1 MFVLLLGLSY
11 LLRDSLCDIIQAK
24 CLTEFLVHNNVHNMY
39 IILHDDVICYYIII
53 ILHNILCNII
63 ILYTLLYYIM

>member
-11 LLRDSLCDIIQAK
+11 LLRDPLCDIIQVK
-24 CLTEFLVHNNVHNMY
+24 CLTQFLVHNNVHNMY
-39 IILHDDVICYYIII
+39 IILHDDVIYYIII

-63 ILYTLLYYIM
+63 IYTSLYYIM